1 MDEQIFRIRPYTK
14 RELARLYFPD
24 TPKIKT
30 AVTNLRRWMGQN
42 AGMMERLSEAGY
54 LPGNRIFS
62 PRQVRIIVEAFGE
75 P

>member
-1 MDEQIFRIRPYTK
+1 MDEPIFRIRPYTK

-24 TPKIKT
+24 TPKVKT

-42 AGMMERLSEAGY
+42 AGMMERLCEAGY